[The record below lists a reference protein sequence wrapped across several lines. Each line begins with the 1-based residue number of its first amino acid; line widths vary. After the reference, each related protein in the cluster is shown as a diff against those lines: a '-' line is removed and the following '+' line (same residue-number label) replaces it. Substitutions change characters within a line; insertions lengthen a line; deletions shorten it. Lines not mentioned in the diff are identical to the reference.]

1 MKKYSELTLEEK
13 IELEKEKTKL
23 KEPTTN
29 LTKVKINYKK
39 IKNLLWYL
47 QDSEKERDEVLKNKN
62 ADEKEIRR
70 AIRNYHKNIM
80 YFVKYWNRNVFVDIQ
95 NR

>member
-23 KEPTTN
+23 KEPTRN

-47 QDSEKERDEVLKNKN
+47 QDSEKERGEVLKNKN
-62 ADEKEIRR
+62 ADEKEIRK
-70 AIRNYHKNIM
+70 ALRNYHTNIM
-80 YFVKYWNRNVFVDIQ
+80 HFVKYWNRNVFVDIQ
-95 NR
+95 KI